1 MTLTY
6 STNTCQQ
13 MAEQIFDWTHMAM
26 SFFPRPGATRMHTF
40 GFLPPI
46 KFEKSIRPSS
56 SNLRLQN
63 WVTNP
68 EGSKREKLVW
78 IREE

>member
-1 MTLTY
+1 
-6 STNTCQQ
+6 
-13 MAEQIFDWTHMAM
+13 MAM
-26 SFFPRPGATRMHTF
+26 SFFPRHGATRIHTF
-40 GFLPPI
+40 GFHHQSNL
-46 KFEKSIRPSS
+46 KKSIRPSS
-56 SNLRLQN
+56 LYLRLQN